1 MREYFYNSKRLCEFK
16 YPHMLQACNLLAS
29 EEIKHLACITV
40 IFILIK
46 TIVNLIKP
54 PLKRAFN
61 YVKKR
66 VLSIFKKKQ
75 PMPKVPQPCVL
86 KIDPKVD
93 LEKWILQARL
103 YI

>member
-1 MREYFYNSKRLCEFK
+1 MKEYFYSTKIWCESK
-16 YPHMLQACNLLAS
+16 YPHMQKACNLLAS
-29 EEIKHLACITV
+29 EEMKHLACITV
-40 IFILIK
+40 IFILARA
-46 TIVNLIKP
+46 IVNLERP

-86 KIDPKVD
+86 KIDK
-93 LEKWILQARL
+93 KST
-103 YI
+103 